1 MMNFNIEIPPS
12 TIGGW
17 ISLGIYGFALIS
29 ILFGFIAGLR
39 RGFTKTIVRIATI
52 VLAGFA
58 AYFAASW
65 LIGAFDAMFAGKTL
79 EEVII
84 SVYTEYET
92 AVDPQTREIIAAFDI
107 ETAQLILGGVTAL
120 VLSPIV
126 FILSF
131 LLARLVLLL
140 VDWLICAIL
149 RKSNKDKGAPSTI
162 FGGLLGII
170 QGAVIALIILIPI
183 SGMLSLA
190 NGVKGE
196 MLAKESVTDE
206 GKKGI
211 EAFYAQYLDEPMA
224 NPLVSVINTY
234 GGNEIYHALSKTK
247 VGETTYDM
255 TERASTIAYITMDV
269 TSLKGMNW
277 QSPDETQ
284 KATIERIVTDMCNDE
299 YTARVLAGVLRG
311 SATALTDNIEIFGL
325 EAPYDELFKEA
336 FGIFKTS
343 DEYNLEGDL
352 DTMLHVYFTMADN
365 DILVLIAEQN
375 VDGIKDK
382 LTTKVNDE
390 LIVDNLIGTLQANDR
405 TAHLVTLFTKL
416 SVSIMADQ
424 LGLDEDT
431 VQLYEDLKGDLTG
444 VLELN
449 RDSFETEEE
458 YKAEVETQLT
468 DALEKNGIVLE
479 DEIIDGMT
487 DYVAENFAG
496 EVEITDQAINDAILS
511 YYSAYVDYL
520 NNGGEMP
527 EIPEIPG
534 VTVPGTEGAE

>member
-1 MMNFNIEIPPS
+1 MNFNIEIPPS
-12 TIGGW
+12 SIGGW
-17 ISLGIYGFALIS
+17 ISLGIYAFALIS
-29 ILFGFIAGLR
+29 MLFGLIAGLR

-52 VLAGFA
+52 ILAGFA

-79 EEVII
+79 EEVIL
-84 SVYTEYET
+84 SVYADYET
-92 AVDPQTREIIAAFDI
+92 AVDPKTREIIAAFDI

-120 VLSPIV
+120 VLSPVV
-126 FILSF
+126 FIVAF

-149 RKSNKDKGAPSTI
+149 RKSNKNKGAPSTL
-162 FGGLLGII
+162 FGGLLGIV
-170 QGAVIALIILIPI
+170 QGAIIAIIILIPI
-183 SGMLSLA
+183 SGVLSLA
-190 NGVKGE
+190 GGVKGE
-196 MLAKESVTDE
+196 ILAKESVTDE
-206 GKKGI
+206 SKTSV
-211 EAFYAQYLDEPMA
+211 ESFYAQYLDEPIE

-234 GGNEIYHALSKTK
+234 GGKNIYTALSKTK
-247 VGETTYDM
+247 VGDTTYDM
-255 TERASTIAYITMDV
+255 GERASTIACVALDV

-277 QSPDETQ
+277 QSPSEEQ
-284 KATIERIVTDMCNDE
+284 KVTIDRIAKDMSNDE

-311 SATALTDNIEIFGL
+311 SATALTDNIEVFGL

-336 FGIFKTS
+336 FGIFTTS
-343 DEYNLEGDL
+343 DELNLGNDL
-352 DTMLHVYFTMADN
+352 DTMLHVYFIMADN
-365 DILVLIAEQN
+365 DILALIAEQN
-375 VDGIKDK
+375 VDGMKDK
-382 LTTKVNDE
+382 LTTKVDDE
-390 LIVDNLIGTLQANDR
+390 LIVDNIIGTLQKNDR
-405 TAHLVTLFTKL
+405 TAPLVTMFTKL

-424 LGLDEDT
+424 LGLGEDT
-431 VQLYEDLKGDLTG
+431 VELYENLKGDITG

-487 DYVAENFAG
+487 DYVAENFSG
-496 EVEITDQAINDAILS
+496 DVEITDQAINDAILS

-534 VTVPGTEGAE
+534 VTIPGTEGVE

>member
-1 MMNFNIEIPPS
+1 MNFNIEIPPS
-12 TIGGW
+12 SIGGW
-17 ISLGIYGFALIS
+17 ISLGIYAFALIS
-29 ILFGFIAGLR
+29 MLFGLIAGLR

-52 VLAGFA
+52 ILAGFA

-79 EEVII
+79 EEVIL
-84 SVYTEYET
+84 SVYADYET
-92 AVDPQTREIIAAFDI
+92 AVDPKTREIIAAFDI

-120 VLSPIV
+120 VLSPVV
-126 FILSF
+126 FIVAF

-149 RKSNKDKGAPSTI
+149 RKSNKNKGAPSTL
-162 FGGLLGII
+162 FGGLLGIV
-170 QGAVIALIILIPI
+170 QGAIIAIIILIPI
-183 SGMLSLA
+183 SGVLSLA
-190 NGVKGE
+190 GGVKGE
-196 MLAKESVTDE
+196 ILAKESVTDE
-206 GKKGI
+206 SKTSV
-211 EAFYAQYLDEPMA
+211 ESFYAQYLDEPIE

-234 GGNEIYHALSKTK
+234 GGKNIYTALSKTK
-247 VGETTYDM
+247 VGDTTHDM
-255 TERASTIAYITMDV
+255 GERASTIACVALDV

-277 QSPDETQ
+277 QSPSEEQ
-284 KATIERIVTDMCNDE
+284 KVTIDRIAKDMSNDE

-311 SATALTDNIEIFGL
+311 SATALTDNIEVFGL

-336 FGIFKTS
+336 FGIFTTS
-343 DEYNLEGDL
+343 DELNLGNDL
-352 DTMLHVYFTMADN
+352 DTMLHVYFIMADN
-365 DILVLIAEQN
+365 DILALIAEQN
-375 VDGIKDK
+375 VDGMKDK
-382 LTTKVNDE
+382 LTTKVDDE
-390 LIVDNLIGTLQANDR
+390 LIVDNIIGTLQKNDR
-405 TAHLVTLFTKL
+405 TAPLVTMFTKL

-424 LGLDEDT
+424 LGLGEDT
-431 VQLYEDLKGDLTG
+431 VELYENLKGDITG

-487 DYVAENFAG
+487 DYVAENFSG
-496 EVEITDQAINDAILS
+496 DVEITDQAINDAILS

-534 VTVPGTEGAE
+534 VTIPGTEGVE

>member
-1 MMNFNIEIPPS
+1 MNFNIEIPPS
-12 TIGGW
+12 SIGGW
-17 ISLGIYGFALIS
+17 ISLGIYAFALIS
-29 ILFGFIAGLR
+29 MLFGLIAGLR
-39 RGFTKTIVRIATI
+39 RGFTKTIVRIAT
-52 VLAGFA
+52 VSLAGFA

-79 EEVII
+79 EEVIL
-84 SVYTEYET
+84 SVYTDYEI
-92 AVDPQTREIIAAFDI
+92 AVDPKTREIIAAFDI

-120 VLSPIV
+120 VLSPVV
-126 FILSF
+126 FIVAF

-149 RKSNKDKGAPSTI
+149 RKSNKDKGAPSTL
-162 FGGLLGII
+162 FGGLLGIV
-170 QGAVIALIILIPI
+170 QGAIIAIIILIPI
-183 SGMLSLA
+183 SGVLSLA
-190 NGVKGE
+190 GGVKGE
-196 MLAKESVTDE
+196 MLTKESVTDE
-206 GKKGI
+206 SKTSV
-211 EAFYAQYLDEPMA
+211 ESFYAQYLDEPIE

-234 GGNEIYHALSKTK
+234 GGKNIYTALSKTK
-247 VGETTYDM
+247 VGDTTYDM
-255 TERASTIAYITMDV
+255 GERASTIACVALDV

-277 QSPDETQ
+277 QSPSEEQ
-284 KATIERIVTDMCNDE
+284 KVTIDRIAKDMSNDE

-311 SATALTDNIEIFGL
+311 SATALTDNIEVFGL

-336 FGIFKTS
+336 FGIFTTS
-343 DEYNLEGDL
+343 DELNLGNDL
-352 DTMLHVYFTMADN
+352 DTMLHVYFIMADN
-365 DILVLIAEQN
+365 DILALIAEQN

-382 LTTKVNDE
+382 LTTKVDDE
-390 LIVDNLIGTLQANDR
+390 LIVDNIISTLQKNDR
-405 TAHLVTLFTKL
+405 TAPLVTMFTKL
-416 SVSIMADQ
+416 SVSIMVDQ
-424 LGLDEDT
+424 LGLGEDT
-431 VQLYEDLKGDLTG
+431 VELYENLKGDITG

-487 DYVAENFAG
+487 DYVAENFSG
-496 EVEITDQAINDAILS
+496 DVEITDQAINDAILS

-534 VTVPGTEGAE
+534 VTIPGTEGVE